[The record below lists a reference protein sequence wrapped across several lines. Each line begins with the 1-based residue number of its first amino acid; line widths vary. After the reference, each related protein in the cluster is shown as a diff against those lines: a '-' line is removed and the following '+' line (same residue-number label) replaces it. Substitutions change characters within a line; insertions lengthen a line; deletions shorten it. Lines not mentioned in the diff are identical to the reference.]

1 MERGKLFL
9 FSRFFV
15 RLYIGRWT
23 ADAAPPAEPTV
34 YVCSHSNLLGPL
46 ATLCWLPVPAR
57 PWTFHMFLDRENCR
71 TQYRDYTFSKRF
83 GMPRPLAAA
92 AAWGA
97 SGYVSALMRSMGAI
111 PVHRGTARIGT
122 TFKESVAALQA
133 GDSILIFPDVDYTD
147 GSEGIGE
154 IYYGFLL
161 LERFWRKASARPLR
175 FVPLRLD
182 ADARRIVEGAA
193 VSFDRTAPW
202 KSEMVRVREA
212 LRREINGQTA

>member
-1 MERGKLFL
+1 
-9 FSRFFV
+9 
-15 RLYIGRWT
+15 
-23 ADAAPPAEPTV
+23 
-34 YVCSHSNLLGPL
+34 
-46 ATLCWLPVPAR
+46 
-57 PWTFHMFLDRENCR
+57 
-71 TQYRDYTFSKRF
+71 
-83 GMPRPLAAA
+83 
-92 AAWGA
+92 
-97 SGYVSALMRSMGAI
+97 MGAI

-154 IYYGFLL
+154 IYDGFLL

>member
-23 ADAAPPAEPTV
+23 ADAAPPAEPAV

-83 GMPRPLAAA
+83 GMPRTLAAA

-154 IYYGFLL
+154 IYDGFLL
-161 LERFWRKASARPLR
+161 LERFWRKASARDR
-175 FVPLRLD
+175 KSTRLN
-182 ADARRIVEGAA
+182 
-193 VSFDRTAPW
+193 S
-202 KSEMVRVREA
+202 SH
-212 LRREINGQTA
+212 